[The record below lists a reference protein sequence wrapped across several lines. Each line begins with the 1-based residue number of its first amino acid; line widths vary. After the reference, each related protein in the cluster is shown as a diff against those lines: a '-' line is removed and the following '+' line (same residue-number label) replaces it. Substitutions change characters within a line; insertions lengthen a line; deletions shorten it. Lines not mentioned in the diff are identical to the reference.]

1 MYSGKLDSKD
11 KLTKPF
17 VDKIYQ
23 DYLDKGGV
31 ADEAIKSYIYVFVIS
46 MYFAMNRLE
55 EGYKEIFSNLSEMTR
70 DDFYKFVFKRGNDD
84 LQSSTLFCCM
94 IKTFM
99 IKISTK

>member
-1 MYSGKLDSKD
+1 MHSEGLDSKD

-31 ADEAIKSYIYVFVIS
+31 ADDAVKSYIHVFVIS

-55 EGYKEIFSNLSEMTR
+55 EDYKEIFGNLSKMTR
-70 DDFYKFVFKRGNDD
+70 DDFYKFVFKKGNDD

-94 IKTFM
+94 IKDICFLFGA
-99 IKISTK
+99 